1 MECYFQPLWVV
12 LGCLFKW
19 LIYLLA
25 GGRSWSA
32 DVWKMV
38 SSCLL
43 LCLWREQNDR
53 NFEDQERTID
63 ELKAFFYSLFSWTA
77 AFLALLVI
85 SFNDFLILFSSH
97 S

>member
-1 MECYFQPLWVV
+1 MCGRWF
-12 LGCLFKW
+12 
-19 LIYLLA
+19 LLA
-25 GGRSWSA
+25 FCCACGGN
-32 DVWKMV
+32 KMI
-38 SSCLL
+38 
-43 LCLWREQNDR
+43 ET
-53 NFEDQERTID
+53 EDQERTID